1 MCVDANND
9 SSVRIW
15 PRVGSTATLAIA
27 ESTSLGGMACSRV
40 LTDQNLVHAC
50 CTASRGSEG
59 AAVVR
64 LDEASEVDTV
74 ETSRVYVTIAENS
87 AGEFADRVR

>member
-1 MCVDANND
+1 
-9 SSVRIW
+9 
-15 PRVGSTATLAIA
+15 
-27 ESTSLGGMACSRV
+27 MACSRV

-64 LDEASEVDTV
+64 LDEASEFGGV
-74 ETSRVYVTIAENS
+74 EAGRVRVAVAEDG
-87 AGEFADRVR
+87 AGEFAGRVG